1 MRSEYDRAQRDRY
14 IHGKMG
20 PYQGVNFAPRKTF
33 FERPVEGFSREFD
46 YADPRIYHDEGPRNY
61 HAEVPRNYYADSI
74 NFGNERR
81 NGPLLR
87 REDPDYR
94 RPIEDYHGS
103 RMIEFREDRD
113 FRRKGSYPHPHMRE
127 RSPVQKE
134 IPSFRNSPSSRRESP
149 HSRSGSSL
157 SNRSYSPEKKKSYS
171 YQAQQKKITLA
182 VCLLFSTDKE
192 RPSSYSLNTSRDASP
207 QSSTS
212 ASKISSDKSSKPPEP
227 QPAEALSEKADET
240 LEQSNDG
247 SEAQPEF
254 DDLQVFEGEQE
265 EHQPSRDD
273 TTKFLNDDFQER
285 RAIAIAEKAR
295 EIEQVYRQ
303 DCKTFGMVVK
313 MLVAK
318 DPTLEK
324 QLQTPLKENLIEIRE
339 RCLEDL
345 QQFISQIDEEVLQQ
359 Q

>member
-1 MRSEYDRAQRDRY
+1 MAYRRERGDLRSEYDRAQRDRY

-33 FERPVEGFSREFD
+33 FERPGEGFSREFD

-103 RMIEFREDRD
+103 RMVEFREDRD

-171 YQAQQKKITLA
+171 YQAQQKKN
-182 VCLLFSTDKE
+182 KE

-212 ASKISSDKSSKPPEP
+212 ASK
-227 QPAEALSEKADET
+227 
-240 LEQSNDG
+240 
-247 SEAQPEF
+247 

-273 TTKFLNDDFQER
+273 TTTFLNDDFQER

-345 QQFISQIDEEVLQQ
+345 QQFISQIDEEILQQ